1 MSIRNRLFS
10 FLKSNYFSER
20 MGDGMTGSPMTAM
33 FLFGRN
39 FGTLIVLSV
48 AVAGPAFFIVYSLE
62 PHLVLPALSVLFFG
76 TAALAAIMA
85 LSIRTERNTENLNL
99 WDVAG
104 GLVITGCAAS
114 VMGEPEQVAQLFEH
128 LFEERTRNK

>member
-1 MSIRNRLFS
+1 M
-10 FLKSNYFSER
+10 
-20 MGDGMTGSPMTAM
+20 MGSPMTRM

-39 FGTLIVLSV
+39 FGTLIALSV
-48 AVAGPAFFIVYSLE
+48 AVAIPAFFIVHTLE
-62 PHLVLPALSVLFFG
+62 THLVLPALSVLFFG

-85 LSIRTERNTENLNL
+85 LSARARKNTENLNL

-128 LFEERTRNK
+128 LFERRNHDQ

>member
-1 MSIRNRLFS
+1 M
-10 FLKSNYFSER
+10 
-20 MGDGMTGSPMTAM
+20 MGSPMTRV

-39 FGTLIVLSV
+39 FGTLIALSF
-48 AVAGPAFFIVYSLE
+48 AVAIPAFLIVHALE

-85 LSIRTERNTENLNL
+85 FSVRSKKNTENLNL

-128 LFEERTRNK
+128 LFERRSHDQ

>member
-1 MSIRNRLFS
+1 
-10 FLKSNYFSER
+10 
-20 MGDGMTGSPMTAM
+20 M

-39 FGTLIVLSV
+39 FGSLIALTLAV
-48 AVAGPAFFIVYSLE
+48 AVPAFFIVQTVE
-62 PHLVLPALSVLFFG
+62 AHLVLAALSVLFFG

-85 LSIRTERNTENLNL
+85 FSVRSKKNTETLNL

-128 LFEERTRNK
+128 LFERPRQDQ

>member
-1 MSIRNRLFS
+1 
-10 FLKSNYFSER
+10 
-20 MGDGMTGSPMTAM
+20 MTGSPIARM

-39 FGTLIVLSV
+39 FGSLIALTLAV
-48 AVAGPAFFIVYSLE
+48 AVPAFFIVHTLE
-62 PHLVLPALSVLFFG
+62 THLVLPALSVLFFG
-76 TAALAAIMA
+76 TAALVAIMA
-85 LSIRTERNTENLNL
+85 FSVRSKKNTETLNL

-128 LFEERTRNK
+128 LFERPRHDR

>member
-1 MSIRNRLFS
+1 
-10 FLKSNYFSER
+10 
-20 MGDGMTGSPMTAM
+20 MTGSPIVRM
-33 FLFGRN
+33 FLFGRD
-39 FGTLIVLSV
+39 FGTLIALSL
-48 AVAGPAFFIVYSLE
+48 AVTAPALSIVYALE
-62 PHLVLPALSVLFFG
+62 SHLVLPALSVVFFG

-85 LSIRTERNTENLNL
+85 LSIKARKNTETLNL

-128 LFEERTRNK
+128 LFEDRNQDQ

>member
-1 MSIRNRLFS
+1 
-10 FLKSNYFSER
+10 
-20 MGDGMTGSPMTAM
+20 MTRV

-39 FGTLIVLSV
+39 FGTLIALTL
-48 AVAGPAFFIVYSLE
+48 AVAAPAFFIVYTLE
-62 PHLVLPALSVLFFG
+62 THLVLPALSVLFFG
-76 TAALAAIMA
+76 IAALAAIMA
-85 LSIRTERNTENLNL
+85 LSARARRNTENLNL

-128 LFEERTRNK
+128 LFERRHQDQ

>member
-1 MSIRNRLFS
+1 MAR
-10 FLKSNYFSER
+10 
-20 MGDGMTGSPMTAM
+20 M

-39 FGTLIVLSV
+39 FGTLIALSF
-48 AVAGPAFFIVYSLE
+48 AVALPAFFIVYSLE
-62 PHLVLPALSVLFFG
+62 QHLVLPALSVLFFG

-85 LSIRTERNTENLNL
+85 FSINAKKNTETLNL
-99 WDVAG
+99 WDIAG

-128 LFEERTRNK
+128 LFERRAYEGR

>member
-1 MSIRNRLFS
+1 MAR
-10 FLKSNYFSER
+10 
-20 MGDGMTGSPMTAM
+20 M

-39 FGTLIVLSV
+39 FGTLIALSF
-48 AVAGPAFFIVYSLE
+48 AVALPAFFIVYSLE
-62 PHLVLPALSVLFFG
+62 HHLVLPALSVLFFG

-85 LSIRTERNTENLNL
+85 FSIKAKKNTETLNL
-99 WDVAG
+99 WDIAG

-128 LFEERTRNK
+128 LFERRAYEGR

>member
-1 MSIRNRLFS
+1 
-10 FLKSNYFSER
+10 
-20 MGDGMTGSPMTAM
+20 MGDGMTGSPITRM

-39 FGTLIVLSV
+39 FGSLIALTLAV
-48 AVAGPAFFIVYSLE
+48 AVPAFFIVHALE
-62 PHLVLPALSVLFFG
+62 THLVLPALSVLFFG
-76 TAALAAIMA
+76 MAALAAIMA
-85 LSIRTERNTENLNL
+85 FSVRSKKDTETLNL

-128 LFEERTRNK
+128 LFERSRHDQ